1 MTFGAMH
8 AGTVAGSRIRR
19 LAARLIAAGF
29 VAASLATSAAAQDRG
44 AARVR
49 AGPRWP
55 MHSMERPAPLVVT
68 PAPAGPPTTP
78 PSDAIVLFGAN
89 GLAEWQTDSAESAPW
104 KVGPGYFEIAPGT
117 GGIRTRAAFGDV
129 QLHIEW
135 MAPPPRGEG
144 QDRGN
149 SGVFLMGRYEVQVLD
164 SWQNRTYADGQAGA
178 IYGQFPPLVNASR
191 PPGEWQ
197 AYDIVFR
204 APAFAGDTVL
214 RPARLTVF
222 HNGVLVQDDMPLL
235 GPTSHQRRDPYEP
248 HAAELPISLQDHG
261 APVRYRN
268 IWVRKL
274 GPAEGK

>member
-1 MTFGAMH
+1 MKFGF
-8 AGTVAGSRIRR
+8 TIRVAGL
-19 LAARLIAAGF
+19 LAMGIMPGG
-29 VAASLATSAAAQDRG
+29 VAAQDSAAAQLPAAAG
-44 AARVR
+44 ARPE
-49 AGPRWP
+49 PRWP
-55 MHSMERPAPLVVT
+55 MHSMERPAPPVVT
-68 PAPAGPPTTP
+68 PAAAGAPVAP
-78 PSDAIVLFGAN
+78 PSDAMVLFGAN
-89 GLAEWQTDSAESAPW
+89 GLAEWQTDSGEAAPW
-104 KVGPGYFEIAPGT
+104 KTGPGYFEVAPGT
-117 GGIRTRAAFGDV
+117 GGIRTRAGFGDV
-129 QLHIEW
+129 QLHVEW

-149 SGVFLMGRYEVQVLD
+149 SGVFLMQRYEVQVLD
-164 SWQNRTYADGQAGA
+164 SWRNRTYADGQAGA

-204 APAFAGDTVL
+204 APVFSGDTVV

-222 HNGVLVQDDMPLL
+222 HNGVLVQDDMALL
-235 GPTSHQRRDPYEP
+235 GPTSHRRRDPYEP